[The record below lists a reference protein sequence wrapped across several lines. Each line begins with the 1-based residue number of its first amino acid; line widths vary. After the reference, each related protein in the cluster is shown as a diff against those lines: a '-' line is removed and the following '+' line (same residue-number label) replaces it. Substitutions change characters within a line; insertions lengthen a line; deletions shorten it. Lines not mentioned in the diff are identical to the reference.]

1 MITGCKVTKK
11 AIYYI
16 AFLKKSCTFAATT
29 YKMKERKYNSSFAS
43 RLSRWVILVLLIMM
57 GGMSVLLYELI
68 KSALVETSAN
78 SFHVGMRS
86 SDRAINN
93 VMSDVSVAVENNLF
107 DIERHLKEPDQMQA
121 IVERIVTQN
130 PRIRGCGIS
139 FIDNYYPQK
148 GRWFCQYA
156 WRNDSMQVEAK
167 QLGGANYDYLN
178 SGWFKDAIARDS
190 AFWSEPFFDSQD
202 TKTPLVAYL
211 YPIRDTQGSVVAIVG
226 ADFSLDFMTQILQ
239 EQDSIFDNENWA
251 ISGLLQSLVLSR
263 NGTYITHP
271 DQRRIQRGN
280 FFVHVKDADEAGL
293 AEKFINEIK
302 ERKKSA
308 DETEYVVM
316 VNRKESY
323 MFYSPITDTDWM
335 LMVTIPTYGLDLFAV
350 VIGFVILV
358 VIIVV
363 LMVTFLVCFLT
374 IKRTTMPLKLL
385 ADTADKVA
393 QGEFDTQ
400 LPMIKHRDEICQ
412 LRDSFENMQHSLTDY
427 IEHLKTTTSEKA
439 SIENELKIAHGIQMS
454 MLPKTYPAFPS
465 RDDIDIFGQVTPA
478 KAVGGDLYDFF
489 IRDEKLFFCIG
500 DVSGKGVPASL
511 VMAVTRSLF
520 RNIAA
525 HTTEPHKMVMGIN
538 ESLSDNNETCMFVT
552 LFVGVIDLATG
563 SLDYCNAGH
572 DMPLLLTDGE
582 VSLLPC
588 DPNIPAGVMPGW
600 EYTCQ
605 QVQLKRGTTIFLYT
619 DGLNEAEDINC
630 QQFEMERVMET
641 AKAAGNC
648 PQELIAAMNAA
659 VSQFVGEAEQSDDLT
674 MFAIQKK

>member
-1 MITGCKVTKK
+1 
-11 AIYYI
+11 
-16 AFLKKSCTFAATT
+16 
-29 YKMKERKYNSSFAS
+29 MKEREYNRSFAT

-68 KSALVETSAN
+68 ESALVETSAN
-78 SFHVGMRS
+78 SFRGGMRS
-86 SDRAINN
+86 SDRAISN
-93 VMSDVSVAVENNLF
+93 VMSDVSVAVKNNLF

-148 GRWFCQYA
+148 GRWFCPYA
-156 WRNDSMQVEAK
+156 WRNDSMQVEVR
-167 QLGGANYDYLN
+167 QLGGANYDYPN
-178 SGWFKDAIARDS
+178 TGWFKDATARDS
-190 AFWSEPFFDSQD
+190 AFWSEPFFDGQD
-202 TKTPLVAYL
+202 AKTSLVAYL
-211 YPIRDTQGSVVAIVG
+211 HPIHDAQGGVVAVLG

-239 EQDSIFDNENWA
+239 EQDSIIEKENWA
-251 ISGLLQSLVLSR
+251 IPELLQSFVLSR

-271 DQRRIQRGN
+271 DHRRIQKGN
-280 FFVHVKDADEAGL
+280 FFIHVKDADEAGV

-302 ERKKSA
+302 ECKKSA
-308 DETEYVVM
+308 DETEHVVM
-316 VNRKESY
+316 VNRKESFL
-323 MFYSPITDTDWM
+323 FYSPVTGTDWM
-335 LMVTIPTYGLDLFAV
+335 LMLTVSKFGIYFFAV
-350 VIGFVILV
+350 VVGIVILS

-363 LMVTFLVCFLT
+363 LMVTFFVCFLT
-374 IKRTTMPLKLL
+374 IKRTAKPLKLL

-393 QGEFDTQ
+393 QGEFDTL
-400 LPMIKHRDEICQ
+400 LPTVKHRDEICQ
-412 LRDSFENMQHSLTDY
+412 LRDSFENMQHSLTEY
-427 IEHLKTTTSEKA
+427 IENLKQTTSAKA
-439 SIENELKIAHGIQMS
+439 TIENELKIAHGIQMS

-465 RDDIDIFGQVTPA
+465 RNDIDIFGQVTPA

-489 IRDEKLFFCIG
+489 IRDEKLYFCIG

-538 ESLSDNNETCMFVT
+538 ESLSDNNETSMFVT

-619 DGLNEAEDINC
+619 DGLNEAEDINHN
-630 QQFEMERVMET
+630 QFEMDRVMET
-641 AKAAGNC
+641 AKAAGNN

-659 VSQFVGEAEQSDDLT
+659 VAQFVGEAEQSDDLT
-674 MFAIQKK
+674 MFAIQRK

>member
-1 MITGCKVTKK
+1 
-11 AIYYI
+11 
-16 AFLKKSCTFAATT
+16 
-29 YKMKERKYNSSFAS
+29 MKEREYNRSFAT

-68 KSALVETSAN
+68 ESALVETSAN
-78 SFHVGMRS
+78 SLRGGMRS

-93 VMSDVSVAVENNLF
+93 VMSDVSVAVKNNLF

-148 GRWFCQYA
+148 GRWFCPYA
-156 WRNDSMQVEAK
+156 WRNDSMQVGVR

-178 SGWFKDAIARDS
+178 TGWFKTAIARDS
-190 AFWSEPFFDSQD
+190 AYWSEPFFDGQD
-202 TKTPLVAYL
+202 AKTSLVAYL
-211 YPIRDTQGSVVAIVG
+211 YPIHDAQGGVVAVLG
-226 ADFSLDFMTQILQ
+226 TDFSLDFMTQILQ
-239 EQDSIFDNENWA
+239 EQDSIIEKENWA
-251 ISGLLQSLVLSR
+251 IPGLLQSFVLSR
-263 NGTYITHP
+263 NGMYITHP
-271 DQRRIQRGN
+271 DHRRIQKGN
-280 FFVHVKDADEAGL
+280 FFVHVKDADEEGV
-293 AEKFINEIK
+293 AEKFVNEIK
-302 ERKKSA
+302 ERKKSD
-308 DETEYVVM
+308 DETEHVVM

-323 MFYSPITDTDWM
+323 LFYSPVTGTDWM
-335 LMVTIPTYGLDLFAV
+335 LMVTVSKFGIDFFAV
-350 VIGFVILV
+350 VVGIIILS

-363 LMVTFLVCFLT
+363 LMVTFFVCFLT

-393 QGEFDTQ
+393 QGEFDTL
-400 LPMIKHRDEICQ
+400 LPTVKHRDEICQ
-412 LRDSFENMQHSLTDY
+412 LRDSFENMQHSLTEY
-427 IEHLKTTTSEKA
+427 IENLKQTTSAKA

-489 IRDEKLFFCIG
+489 IRDEKLYFCIG

-525 HTTEPHKMVMGIN
+525 HTMEPQKMVMGIN
-538 ESLSDNNETCMFVT
+538 DSLSENNETSMFVT
-552 LFVGVIDLATG
+552 LFVGVMDLATG

-588 DPNIPAGVMPGW
+588 DPNIPAGVFPEW
-600 EYTCQ
+600 EFSRQ

-619 DGLNEAEDINC
+619 DGLNEAEDIDHN
-630 QQFEMERVMET
+630 QFEMDRVMDT
-641 AKAAGNC
+641 AKVAGNS
-648 PQELIAAMNAA
+648 PQELIAAMSAA
-659 VSQFVGEAEQSDDLT
+659 VAQFVGDAEQSDDLT
-674 MFAIQKK
+674 MFAIQRK